1 MKHIFK
7 ILILLITLSSCKN
20 NKELDIL
27 SDPEPLTE
35 LKSQEEHMRAAVTY
49 LTASR
54 IDDALKELTQC
65 IRTYHNER
73 AYIMKS
79 DILLREKRYQEY
91 LENTEDARRF
101 EEFQSPTLFMHNG
114 LGYELTGEE
123 DKAKPFY
130 EKALLRWTLNGTTQ
144 ENYRQVLTQKPFLTA
159 VVFGKDVALK
169 DFDKIFSD
177 FGKTRQDTIIRE
189 QFRPLLETYD
199 GTGMSYFY
207 FEIEKNPT
215 E

>member
-1 MKHIFK
+1 
-7 ILILLITLSSCKN
+7 
-20 NKELDIL
+20 
-27 SDPEPLTE
+27 
-35 LKSQEEHMRAAVTY
+35 
-49 LTASR
+49 
-54 IDDALKELTQC
+54 
-65 IRTYHNER
+65 
-73 AYIMKS
+73 MKS

-91 LENTEDARRF
+91 LENTEDAMRF